1 VTRTT
6 IRDVAKEAGVSISV
20 VSYVLNDNPNVSIS
34 RETRERVLAAA
45 KKLNYTPNR
54 IAQSMRTQKSRVLG
68 LATFWDI
75 SDSVFTD
82 ILKGIDSVAEKHGYA
97 VTYCHIKNTSSADK
111 VIDLYNQRQID
122 GVIFLLHVDAAK
134 NFTEKNF
141 LKKIKTQQIPAVIIN
156 GSTQDED
163 LSYVYIDYYNTS
175 SVAVE
180 YLYSLGHRKLAY
192 MLPDKD
198 EVNRRQA
205 VQRINGFKAALTD
218 LGLDQYAPF
227 YFDQDTVGE
236 LIKILREEDVE
247 RKPTAIVAHKTNYA
261 AFLLKAL
268 LEAGVKVPDD
278 VSVIALNDNYIAD
291 YLTPPLT
298 SVRVPTYS
306 IGQKSAELLFDI
318 LKGKILNEKLK
329 LPNKVVE
336 RQSCRPLV

>member
-1 VTRTT
+1 
-6 IRDVAKEAGVSISV
+6 
-20 VSYVLNDNPNVSIS
+20 
-34 RETRERVLAAA
+34 
-45 KKLNYTPNR
+45 
-54 IAQSMRTQKSRVLG
+54 M
-68 LATFWDI
+68 
-75 SDSVFTD
+75 
-82 ILKGIDSVAEKHGYA
+82 
-97 VTYCHIKNTSSADK
+97 
-111 VIDLYNQRQID
+111 
-122 GVIFLLHVDAAK
+122 DAAK

-141 LKKIKTQQIPAVIIN
+141 LKKIKNQQIPAVIIN

-291 YLTPPLT
+291 YLTPP
-298 SVRVPTYS
+298 
-306 IGQKSAELLFDI
+306 
-318 LKGKILNEKLK
+318 
-329 LPNKVVE
+329 
-336 RQSCRPLV
+336 